1 MLGNVGFSVFRIM
14 VGIAF
19 LVGGYD
25 KSFRLIAS
33 GFQDQWL
40 GEWFID
46 LIHGGVTSPHVAFF
60 MPKAALIAFGYLI
73 PFWELAVGVCIVFG
87 IYRMFGA
94 VMGMALVAMFLVGGE
109 ATHAYEYP
117 QMIIEIIQMYVFGFG
132 FFFLYR
138 ELRKDPV
145 DPWAIDT
152 LRLRTGTSRR

>member
-1 MLGNVGFSVFRIM
+1 MLGSVGFSVFRIM

-25 KSFRLIAS
+25 KTFRLVAS
-33 GFQDQWL
+33 GFRDQWL
-40 GEWFID
+40 GEWFIE
-46 LIHGGVTSPHVAFF
+46 LIHGGATSPHVAFF
-60 MPKAALIAFGYLI
+60 MPEAALIAFGYLI

-117 QMIIEIIQMYVFGFG
+117 HMIIEIIQMYVFGFG
-132 FFFLYR
+132 FYFLYR
-138 ELRKDPV
+138 ELKRDPA
-145 DPWAIDT
+145 DPWALDT
-152 LRLRTGTSRR
+152 LRLRTGTSPR